1 MNGHQ
6 PYLRGAAIIVVD
18 RPNRNENRPFL
29 SIVILNFELNGNGG
43 FWLLSPIGFRSG
55 PLDSRTTLITPI
67 DRMEQVL
74 TVAANQHG
82 LGTRA

>member
-43 FWLLSPIGFRSG
+43 FGC
-55 PLDSRTTLITPI
+55 
-67 DRMEQVL
+67 
-74 TVAANQHG
+74 
-82 LGTRA
+82 